1 MAEIDINNEH
11 ELLNAGYDALIK
23 ALGVGGFLK
32 FMGHF
37 HGGTGDYTAEKYERP
52 EMSFPEI
59 MAGIVWRRALN
70 GCTRSLKPLKIT
82 TPTFKNNSRRKDFT
96 LPRRI
101 SAM

>member
-11 ELLNAGYDALIK
+11 ELLSAGYDALIN

-37 HGGTGDYTAEKYERP
+37 HGGTGDYTAEKYDQP

-59 MAGIVWRRALN
+59 MAGIERMHAEYA
-70 GCTRSLKPLKIT
+70 KFKAAQ
-82 TPTFKNNSRRKDFT
+82 TPDDAQK
-96 LPRRI
+96 
-101 SAM
+101 